1 MPSFAALTDEFL
13 DTEFAESPV
22 RASSLGL
29 TEYDDRLDDLS
40 EAAFERRRAADAGWL
55 ERFRAVARC
64 RARVRRADRPRP
76 GHQHPARPSD
86 RRGLRGLAPAA
97 GHLPQP
103 RHERHLRPLPA
114 PIAADRGAGRLGGR
128 ADAPDPGQSHR
139 WHAQPAAGHGAVDL
153 PGPRRQPGARRG
165 ALSPRD
171 PARPGGGRG
180 ICAPG
185 SPRRAR
191 RPARPTTATSPSSRR
206 CDPARPATGG
216 SARSATRRSCARRS
230 CSDSARASCATAA
243 RPHTTSSPPS

>member
-22 RASSLGL
+22 RASGLGL

-40 EAAFERRRAADAGWL
+40 EAAFDRRRAADARWL
-55 ERFRAVARC
+55 ERFRSRPRC
-64 RARVRRADRPRP
+64 RGRIRRADRPRP
-76 GHQHPARPSD
+76 CRQHPARPSD

-114 PIAADRGAGRLGGR
+114 PIAADRGAGGFGGR
-128 ADAPDPGQSHR
+128 AHAPDPEQSHR

-153 PGPRRQPGARRG
+153 PGSSGQPGARRS

-171 PARPGGGRG
+171 PAGPGGGRR
-180 ICAPG
+180 IA
-185 SPRRAR
+185 RQAR
-191 RPARPTTATSPSSRR
+191 RGGRSGRR
-206 CDPARPATGG
+206 RV
-216 SARSATRRSCARRS
+216 
-230 CSDSARASCATAA
+230 
-243 RPHTTSSPPS
+243 